1 MVNIYMNLHHH
12 HNRRVLKSH
21 FSNII
26 YTIPKSIVEIH
37 EVKKNTEE
45 DIPKPI
51 LPKTH
56 HVLFEFPVKPDPMME
71 EDNSV
76 EYIVDIGEVY
86 KINEDSEKNE
96 YNPMYFSLRHY
107 ISEK

>member
-1 MVNIYMNLHHH
+1 MMVPNQHKRI
-12 HNRRVLKSH
+12 LKSH

-26 YTIPKSIVEIH
+26 YTIPKSITEIH

-45 DIPKPI
+45 EVTKSI

-56 HVLFEFPVKPDPMME
+56 HVLFEFTVKPE
-71 EDNSV
+71 ETLLESENTV

-86 KINEDSEKNE
+86 TINDEIEKNE

-107 ISEK
+107 ISGK

>member
-1 MVNIYMNLHHH
+1 MHQ
-12 HNRRVLKSH
+12 RRILKSH

-37 EVKKNTEE
+37 EVKKPTKEE
-45 DIPKPI
+45 EEGPKPI

-56 HVLFEFPVKPDPMME
+56 HVLFQFPVKPEVEPDPIME

-86 KINEDSEKNE
+86 TINEETEKNE

-107 ISEK
+107 ISGK

>member
-1 MVNIYMNLHHH
+1 MHQ
-12 HNRRVLKSH
+12 RRILKSH

-37 EVKKNTEE
+37 EVKKITKEE
-45 DIPKPI
+45 EEVPKPI
-51 LPKTH
+51 IPKTH
-56 HVLFEFPVKPDPMME
+56 HVLFQFPVKSEPEPDPIME
-71 EDNSV
+71 EDNTV

-86 KINEDSEKNE
+86 TINEETEKNE

-107 ISEK
+107 ISDK

>member
-1 MVNIYMNLHHH
+1 MHP
-12 HNRRVLKSH
+12 RRVLKSH

-37 EVKKNTEE
+37 EVKKTTKEE
-45 DIPKPI
+45 EEVPKPMI
-51 LPKTH
+51 SKTH
-56 HVLFEFPVKPDPMME
+56 HVLFQFPVKPDPEPESEPIME

-86 KINEDSEKNE
+86 TIDEETEKNE

-107 ISEK
+107 ISGK